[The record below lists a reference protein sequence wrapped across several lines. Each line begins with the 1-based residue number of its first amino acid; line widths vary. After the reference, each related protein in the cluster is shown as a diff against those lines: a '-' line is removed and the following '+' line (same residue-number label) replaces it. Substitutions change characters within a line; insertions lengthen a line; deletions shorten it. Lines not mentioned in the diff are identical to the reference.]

1 MLSFQKVPER
11 PRNYRDPESKNVK
24 DPRNVNW
31 ELHKMYFGK
40 DGNLVVKN
48 SKQDTAAGAPSSI
61 HPQIG
66 ISSGLVRRSYNTP
79 TLHNTPKPKMVIH
92 PAPKRFS
99 ISSSNITINRIE
111 RKWLR
116 KKEEM
121 KER

>member
-40 DGNLVVKN
+40 DGNLVVEN
-48 SKQDTAAGAPSSI
+48 SKQDTSAGTPSSI

-66 ISSGLVRRSYNTP
+66 ISSGLVRRSYNP
-79 TLHNTPKPKMVIH
+79 SSIHIPPKPKMVIH
-92 PAPKRFS
+92 PSPKNFVGS
-99 ISSSNITINRIE
+99 NPNITITKIE
-111 RKWLR
+111 RK
-116 KKEEM
+116 
-121 KER
+121 